1 MIAAGM
7 PMLEKPFRIMLIAL
21 FCGCG
26 SPVLAQELDPVFAR
40 HDAVGT
46 IVIERLSDQR
56 QWTANPERAAQR
68 FLPASTFKIPNSLII
83 LETGVIGDP
92 VRDIIAW
99 DGVERGGGWDQDQ
112 SLRTA
117 FRRSAVW
124 AYQAWA
130 REVGHD
136 RMQRLVSVMGYGNAD
151 TGPPDAVDLFWLEG
165 PLEISAQEQI
175 AFLVRLYARE
185 LPFRAEVMDGV
196 VEIMEA
202 GRGEGWMLRAKT
214 GWAIRDDPNTGWYVG
229 WLETEDDVFFFAL
242 NMELDFTADDG
253 RNRIRIARSAL
264 ETVTGLDLLPDD

>member
-1 MIAAGM
+1 MRFLIILVLMISA
-7 PMLEKPFRIMLIAL
+7 
-21 FCGCG
+21 
-26 SPVLAQELDPVFAR
+26 PVFAQELDPAFAR

-92 VRDIIAW
+92 AGDIIAW
-99 DGVERGGGWDQDQ
+99 DGVERGGAWDQDQ

-117 FRRSAVW
+117 LRRSAVW
-124 AYQAWA
+124 AYQVWA

-136 RMQRLVSVMGYGNAD
+136 RMQRLVSAMGYGNAD

-175 AFLVRLYARE
+175 AFLGRLYARD
-185 LPFRAEVMDGV
+185 LPFRAEVMDDV

-202 GRGEGWMLRAKT
+202 GRGEGWVLRAKT

-264 ETVTGLDLLPDD
+264 ETVTGLDLSPDD